1 MEELNEL
8 IDELVVKRGP
18 YIGYIKKGQD
28 PDKVGRL
35 VELGYKE
42 PVKKEDGGIEERLKK
57 VEDLLRLLGER
68 TERMRAALDSHDAKI
83 IDHEKRIAQCSIR
96 R

>member
-1 MEELNEL
+1 MDELNEL

-18 YIGYIKKGQD
+18 YTGYIKKGQD

-35 VELGYKE
+35 VELGYNE
-42 PVKKEDGGIEERLKK
+42 PVRKEEGNDDRLGKIEDTLEGILKM
-57 VEDLLRLLGER
+57 L
-68 TERMRAALDSHDAKI
+68 S
-83 IDHEKRIAQCSIR
+83 DHEKRIAQCSIR